1 MHYLSRMKTNEFT
14 LSKSTLYLKVKI
26 YFVSDCGK
34 CKIDPT
40 NTIRKKFPCFVALTS
55 FKNEEIEYPMQV
67 KQSINHHFCTLTIW
81 EILKCFE
88 HFVELN
94 NLKTS
99 VRWRYH
105 DIMMGMTYLLDANHQ
120 ISMKNTG

>member
-1 MHYLSRMKTNEFT
+1 MIVES
-14 LSKSTLYLKVKI
+14 VKLI
-26 YFVSDCGK
+26 QQIQSE
-34 CKIDPT
+34 
-40 NTIRKKFPCFVALTS
+40 KKFPCFVALTS

-105 DIMMGMTYLLDANHQ
+105 DIMMGNDIFIRCKSSDIHEKHRLMSA
-120 ISMKNTG
+120 